1 MAGDRPRGR
10 RVRTGGHTRTEHGLD
25 VVVDG
30 RVATVT
36 LDRPERLNALSTGL
50 QGDLVRAFDGFDAD
64 DDVWAVVLTGAGDRA
79 FSAGVD
85 LKEVREADTGP
96 GPGLRPM
103 AGFSRNVFETVLEC
117 GKPTVAR
124 STGGRWAAAASSRL
138 ACDVRLAAEHARI
151 GLPEAKRG
159 MGANFGV
166 HLLSRIVPRG
176 IAYELLYT
184 GDDLSA
190 ARRAPLG
197 PGEPGRLRCS
207 AGGRSGRVGPAD
219 RRERAADRAALQGR
233 RSGGA
238 GSCRCPRRCA
248 CPSART
254 PTPAGTASRG
264 WPRSWR
270 SGAPVWEGT
279 LTPVRGYRCSGS
291 DIRARVS
298 GWADPGRGGSVRRPE
313 DARLDPRRRPTVSR
327 SSRRT
332 RPSRGRSR
340 WSTSAGCTAC
350 RLWCSGS

>member
-1 MAGDRPRGR
+1 M
-10 RVRTGGHTRTEHGLD
+10 RTGGHTRTEHGLD

-117 GKPTVAR
+117 GKPTVAALNGWAM
-124 STGGRWAAAASSRL
+124 GGGCELAL

-190 ARRAPLG
+190 ADAHRWGLVNRVVSGAALAAEADALARRIAGNAPLTVQRYKAAIG
-197 PGEPGRLRCS
+197 RGGELPLSSALRLS
-207 AGGRSGRVGPAD
+207 VGPDPYTSRD
-219 RRERAADRAALQGR
+219 RVEGVAAFVEKR
-233 RSGGA
+233 
-238 GSCRCPRRCA
+238 
-248 CPSART
+248 
-254 PTPAGTASRG
+254 
-264 WPRSWR
+264 
-270 SGAPVWEGT
+270 APVWEG
-279 LTPVRGYRCSGS
+279 R
-291 DIRARVS
+291 
-298 GWADPGRGGSVRRPE
+298 
-313 DARLDPRRRPTVSR
+313 
-327 SSRRT
+327 
-332 RPSRGRSR
+332 
-340 WSTSAGCTAC
+340 
-350 RLWCSGS
+350 